1 MKIAFKIEAS
11 NPGESATLSQVLE
24 VAGAFTEAGHPLPEV
39 RAAAHRIA
47 AELATEAAAIQRQ
60 HPAELQ
66 PEHFR
71 PVAAAIADL
80 LEHGEHFKP
89 AADTREGLRE
99 LAELLK
105 VAAPKR

>member
-1 MKIAFKIEAS
+1 MRIAFKIEAT
-11 NPGESATLSQVLE
+11 NPGEAATLSQVLE

-47 AELATEAAAIQRQ
+47 GELATEAAAVARQ
-60 HPAELQ
+60 HPVELQ

-71 PVAAAIADL
+71 PVAAAIGDL